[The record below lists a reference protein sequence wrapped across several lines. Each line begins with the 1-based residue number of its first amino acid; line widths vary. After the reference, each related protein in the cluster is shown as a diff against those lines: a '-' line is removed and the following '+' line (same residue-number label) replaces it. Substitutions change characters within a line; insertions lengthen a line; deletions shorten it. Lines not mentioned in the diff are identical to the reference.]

1 MADDDIERAV
11 EIATAIKRVARQPL
25 LIELCDD
32 VLVMASKLTAD
43 RHVIE
48 AETVRRHVTTVKP
61 EDARAARNPHATH
74 RKSPFA

>member
-32 VLVMASKLTAD
+32 VLVIASKLTAGGNGTASRD
-43 RHVIE
+43 YGQTGRC
-48 AETVRRHVTTVKP
+48 
-61 EDARAARNPHATH
+61 
-74 RKSPFA
+74 